1 MSIINYQMR
10 TIRSKPTK
18 LKRSPVY
25 IAGASLLL
33 LVAAANAVLSVAPDV
48 TNTVE
53 VPTIPIHQV
62 AGHLYA
68 GSIPIIC
75 KWQKDRQQFRFAE
88 TAMANS
94 SVGPAGLRPE
104 KSYCSRLLRMM
115 EGKMWDD
122 SLTDLEKL
130 VQIGKKLHIFDNSA
144 GQRMLR
150 CFENGIQDKFIINQI
165 EKRVRKAQRRIAFS
179 GCPFLPPKLCHG
191 DIIVGY
197 DQWNHE
203 LLAKVQS
210 FNSHT
215 LIIAD
220 TGAGKTNISKF
231 HAIQIAMT
239 PAIKSVVLVDA
250 RKKEYRSLRPVF
262 AKLGLE
268 LKIIR
273 GRKFKINPLQVAD
286 EVDPIEYAAL
296 ISDILVRV
304 LDLPPRA
311 STLLSSTIIK
321 LYEEHG
327 ILNGGDKYPTLFHL
341 YEAVVANKDANPQAR
356 QAVLDNLKEILL
368 SLGPDILA
376 YHRGWSPHELFRQH
390 IVIELTGLPEKAKD
404 LILNYLLGAEFISR
418 IAKGYSNRLMD
429 TFIAIDEGK
438 RILGQNKDTST
449 YGGNALI
456 DLIGLLRGAS
466 IGLQMNVLS
475 TNDLSKNI
483 VNLTGTKIIGRCGSV
498 SEYAAAGHFIGLD
511 AEQVTWCSHHMVP
524 GMFAGQVSDGPW
536 RYPFLFHVPLVKQS
550 GARCESVSDEQADD
564 SIKDIASQKT
574 LPA

>member
-1 MSIINYQMR
+1 
-10 TIRSKPTK
+10 
-18 LKRSPVY
+18 VV
-25 IAGASLLL
+25 ALLL
-33 LVAAANAVLSVAPDV
+33 LPEAGVANAGRSVASNATGTAAARIIHTPHAVGL
-48 TNTVE
+48 
-53 VPTIPIHQV
+53 
-62 AGHLYA
+62 LYV
-68 GSIPIIC
+68 GDMPIIC
-75 KWQKDRQQFRFAE
+75 KLQKDRQQFRFAE
-88 TAMANS
+88 IAMANS

-104 KSYCSRLLRMM
+104 KSYCFHLSRMT
-115 EGKMWDD
+115 EEKMQDD
-122 SLTDLEKL
+122 ILTDLEKKVL
-130 VQIGKKLHIFDNSA
+130 IGKKLGVFDDFV
-144 GQRMLR
+144 GQQILL
-150 CFENGIQDKFIINQI
+150 CFEAGIQDKFIVGQI
-165 EKRVRKAQRRIAFS
+165 ENRVRKAQRIIAVG
-179 GCPFLPPKLCHG
+179 GCPFLPPKLRHG

-341 YEAVVANKDANPQAR
+341 YEAVVADKDANPQAR
-356 QAVLDNLKEILL
+356 QAVLDNLKENLL

-466 IGLQMNVLS
+466 IGLQINVLS
-475 TNDLSKNI
+475 TNDVSKNI
-483 VNLTGTKIIGRCGSV
+483 VNLTATKIIGRCGSV
-498 SEYAAAGHFIGLD
+498 SEYTAAGHFIGLD
-511 AEQVTWCSHHMVP
+511 AEQVAWCAHHMVP
-524 GMFAGQVSDGPW
+524 GMFVGQVSDGQW
-536 RYPFLFHVPLVKQS
+536 RYPFLFHVPLVKQP
-550 GARCESVSDEQADD
+550 GIRHENVSDDQADE